1 MNIQGDEFP
10 FTEEI
15 MMDNFNEFQK
25 EFMRT
30 LADIQENCVQMA
42 LSQNDN
48 RSLEDK
54 YYDITSEIIIRIM
67 ENIDGYGNP
76 NIGRLKVTCEK
87 TDESLKD
94 NPYIELHDVVCN
106 YLKGVD

>member
-1 MNIQGDEFP
+1 
-10 FTEEI
+10 
-15 MMDNFNEFQK
+15 MDDLNSFQK
-25 EFMRT
+25 EFMET
-30 LADIQENCVQMA
+30 LANIQENCVQIA

-48 RSLEDK
+48 QSLEDK
-54 YYDITSEIIIRIM
+54 YYEITSDIIIRIM

-76 NIGRLKVTCEK
+76 NIGRLKVICEK
-87 TDESLKD
+87 SGESLKE

>member
-1 MNIQGDEFP
+1 
-10 FTEEI
+10 
-15 MMDNFNEFQK
+15 MMGNWNGFQK
-25 EFMRT
+25 EFMKT

-48 RSLEDK
+48 QSLEDK
-54 YYDITSEIIIRIM
+54 YYDITSEIIIR
-67 ENIDGYGNP
+67 YGNP
-76 NIGRLKVTCEK
+76 NIRKWKVTCEK
-87 TDESLKD
+87 TKESLKD